1 MEWACQC
8 RSERRRRCWLYLQP
22 GLFAE
27 HFTLHTQ
34 ERTQSGNSHQ
44 IRERGAGAGNS
55 GHLPLEIDYGP
66 GNPEAFKTGKI
77 PAERAAEL
85 PSAPDN
91 AAKQVL
97 VSTEWWSSPEGEAV
111 QKRWA
116 EFIQKP

>member
-1 MEWACQC
+1 MNEALAPEIQ
-8 RSERRRRCWLYLQP
+8 
-22 GLFAE
+22 A
-27 HFTLHTQ
+27 
-34 ERTQSGNSHQ
+34 N
-44 IRERGAGAGNS
+44 
-55 GHLPLEIDYGP
+55 LPLEIDYGP

-85 PSAPDN
+85 PSSPDN

-97 VSTEWWSSPEGEAV
+97 ISTEWWSSAEGEAV